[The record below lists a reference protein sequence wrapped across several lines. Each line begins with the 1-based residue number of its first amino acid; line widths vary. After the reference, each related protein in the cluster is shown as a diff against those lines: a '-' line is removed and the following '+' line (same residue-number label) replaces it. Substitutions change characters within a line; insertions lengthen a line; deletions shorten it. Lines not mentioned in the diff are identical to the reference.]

1 MRTVRQM
8 CGAKLRDKVACVGL
22 RGRLGLQDTVVVLQ
36 CNRLR
41 WYGQVLQKD
50 DSKWV
55 KKCVDYVVEALDLEV
70 DRRERGRQ

>member
-1 MRTVRQM
+1 M
-8 CGAKLRDKVACVGL
+8 CWIKR
-22 RGRLGLQDTVVVLQ
+22 RLGLQDTVVVLQ

-41 WYGQVLQKD
+41 WYGQVLRKD

>member
-1 MRTVRQM
+1 
-8 CGAKLRDKVACVGL
+8 
-22 RGRLGLQDTVVVLQ
+22 VVVLQ